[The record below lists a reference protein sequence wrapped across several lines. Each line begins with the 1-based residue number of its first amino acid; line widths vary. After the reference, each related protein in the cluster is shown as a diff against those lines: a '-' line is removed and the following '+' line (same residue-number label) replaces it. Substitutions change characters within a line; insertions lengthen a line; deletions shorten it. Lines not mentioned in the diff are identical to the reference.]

1 MEFKATIAVH
11 RAKSK
16 AAILAGSIKACAL
29 NCPIALKPM
38 AGGRVCNPEV
48 ISTCLRL
55 LSCKVP
61 IGEQWRMSTV
71 VKLSQP
77 VRFVG
82 IPAE

>member
-1 MEFKATIAVH
+1 
-11 RAKSK
+11 
-16 AAILAGSIKACAL
+16 
-29 NCPIALKPM
+29 M
-38 AGGRVCNPEV
+38 AGGRVSNPEV

-77 VRFVG
+77 VQFVG
-82 IPAE
+82 IPVELGVNGA